1 MKKSHI
7 IAIVI
12 IAVAIGAILS
22 TVADS
27 STYAS
32 FSLAS
37 ENPEKEFHVVGKLQK
52 DSALIYNP
60 QENANLF
67 AFFIKDNEGTVKK
80 VMYHGT
86 KPQDFERSEQIV
98 LTGKMSGEEF
108 QCSHILMK
116 CPSKYKNDEL
126 DTKKY
131 EETEFKAKS

>member
-32 FSLAS
+32 FSMAA
-37 ENPEKEFHVVGKLQK
+37 ENPGKEYHVVGKLEK

-60 QENANLF
+60 QENVNLF
-67 AFFIKDNEGTVKK
+67 TFYIKDNEGAVKK

-98 LTGKMSGEEF
+98 LVGKINEGAF
-108 QCSHILMK
+108 QASSILMK
-116 CPSKYKNDEL
+116 CPSKYNDGKPEMQ
-126 DTKKY
+126 
-131 EETEFKAKS
+131 EHKAQS

>member
-32 FSLAS
+32 FSVAN
-37 ENPEKEFHVVGKLQK
+37 ENPGKEFHVVGRLEK

-60 QENANLF
+60 QQDVNLF
-67 AFFIKDNEGTVKK
+67 SFFLKDNEGNVKK
-80 VMYHGT
+80 VLYHGT

-98 LTGKMSGEEF
+98 LVGKFNEGNF
-108 QCSHILMK
+108 QASSILMK
-116 CPSKYKNDEL
+116 CPSKYNDGKPEM
-126 DTKKY
+126 
-131 EETEFKAKS
+131 TEHKAQS